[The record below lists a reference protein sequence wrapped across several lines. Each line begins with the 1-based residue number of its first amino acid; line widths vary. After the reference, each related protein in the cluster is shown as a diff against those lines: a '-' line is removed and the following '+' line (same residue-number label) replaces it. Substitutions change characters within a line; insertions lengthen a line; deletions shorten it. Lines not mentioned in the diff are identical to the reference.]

1 MGTRVNDLRV
11 ALRQHLRQR
20 GFALTVVSTLA
31 LTIGATTAVFS
42 VVTTVLVRAL
52 PFDAP
57 ERLMWI
63 ASVRPDNPD
72 APFSLPEFLD
82 YRSRTQT
89 ITGLAAYAS
98 WNASLAEDGVTERLA
113 GARLSGNAFDVLGL
127 SPAAGRLLNE
137 ADDRADAPPVVVVS
151 HRLWQRLLGG
161 GVEIVGKR
169 VRINGEP
176 LVVVG
181 VLPARFPLPLRDLDV
196 VTALAPDRDPLRHV
210 RNSVNFLRVFG
221 RLAPGADARQAQSE
235 LTAICRSLRQ
245 QFPTDYAAK
254 EAVRVTPLHEVLVGG
269 YRQSMLL
276 LFAAVVVVLAA
287 ALANLLSLALVRAD
301 GRRAELSVRMAI
313 GASRLRLA
321 RQLAVEALP
330 LALIGSGVGWM
341 LAAQAIGAVVAWA
354 PPSVPRLGEVNLDRS
369 VFLFVAAVTAIA
381 TALLTLAP
389 LGVMARTRGS
399 DALQGASRGAIGDRW
414 NDRVRNAMVIA
425 EISASLVLVLSTI
438 ALIENLLRLHEVR
451 LGFDP
456 RRVFQARVTIPPT
469 YRSPEDLTHFYERLS
484 DRLAVAPGV
493 EGVGVVSVA
502 PLSGVLSTVP
512 FVVAGQ
518 LRVEHDR
525 QSANLRVISP
535 GYLATAGTRLI
546 SGRPFSEAD
555 RADTP
560 RVALVSA
567 ALAARF
573 LSGHV
578 MGQRLLIDDNNT
590 GPRPVEIVGVVE
602 NVRQAALDLPPAS
615 DIYIPLRQAASRRA
629 AGAAEQP
636 VLDGE
641 DGCGSG
647 SVPGDVPGESPS
659 ARSRCRGVGCRLDA
673 SVPRRVA
680 RPAPL
685 QPRSLPRSRLRRCC
699 SPSWVSTAS
708 CRMRSA
714 SAPPRLACGWRSARP
729 SSVSKR

>member
-1 MGTRVNDLRV
+1 
-11 ALRQHLRQR
+11 
-20 GFALTVVSTLA
+20 
-31 LTIGATTAVFS
+31 
-42 VVTTVLVRAL
+42 
-52 PFDAP
+52 
-57 ERLMWI
+57 MWI

-245 QFPTDYAAK
+245 QFPTEYAAK

-313 GASRLRLA
+313 GASRL
-321 RQLAVEALP
+321 P
-330 LALIGSGVGWM
+330 SC
-341 LAAQAIGAVVAWA
+341 AAAG
-354 PPSVPRLGEVNLDRS
+354 R
-369 VFLFVAAVTAIA
+369 
-381 TALLTLAP
+381 
-389 LGVMARTRGS
+389 
-399 DALQGASRGAIGDRW
+399 RGA
-414 NDRVRNAMVIA
+414 
-425 EISASLVLVLSTI
+425 
-438 ALIENLLRLHEVR
+438 
-451 LGFDP
+451 
-456 RRVFQARVTIPPT
+456 
-469 YRSPEDLTHFYERLS
+469 
-484 DRLAVAPGV
+484 
-493 EGVGVVSVA
+493 
-502 PLSGVLSTVP
+502 
-512 FVVAGQ
+512 
-518 LRVEHDR
+518 
-525 QSANLRVISP
+525 
-535 GYLATAGTRLI
+535 
-546 SGRPFSEAD
+546 
-555 RADTP
+555 
-560 RVALVSA
+560 
-567 ALAARF
+567 AARA
-573 LSGHV
+573 HR
-578 MGQRLLIDDNNT
+578 QRH
-590 GPRPVEIVGVVE
+590 
-602 NVRQAALDLPPAS
+602 
-615 DIYIPLRQAASRRA
+615 
-629 AGAAEQP
+629 
-636 VLDGE
+636 
-641 DGCGSG
+641 
-647 SVPGDVPGESPS
+647 
-659 ARSRCRGVGCRLDA
+659 RLDA
-673 SVPRRVA
+673 GGTGDRRGGGVGTTVCPAARRSHPRSQRVPVRGRGHRDRDGAVDAGASWRDGPDARQRRPS
-680 RPAPL
+680 RS
-685 QPRSLPRSRLRRCC
+685 QPRGHRRSLERPRPKRDGHRRDLRIARAGAVDDCPDRESAA
-699 SPSWVSTAS
+699 SPRGST
-708 CRMRSA
+708 RIRSA
-714 SAPPRLACGWRSARP
+714 PCVPGARHDSAD
-729 SSVSKR
+729 VSIA

>member
-245 QFPTDYAAK
+245 QFPTS
-254 EAVRVTPLHEVLVGG
+254 T
-269 YRQSMLL
+269 
-276 LFAAVVVVLAA
+276 
-287 ALANLLSLALVRAD
+287 
-301 GRRAELSVRMAI
+301 RRK
-313 GASRLRLA
+313 
-321 RQLAVEALP
+321 
-330 LALIGSGVGWM
+330 
-341 LAAQAIGAVVAWA
+341 
-354 PPSVPRLGEVNLDRS
+354 
-369 VFLFVAAVTAIA
+369 
-381 TALLTLAP
+381 
-389 LGVMARTRGS
+389 
-399 DALQGASRGAIGDRW
+399 
-414 NDRVRNAMVIA
+414 
-425 EISASLVLVLSTI
+425 
-438 ALIENLLRLHEVR
+438 
-451 LGFDP
+451 
-456 RRVFQARVTIPPT
+456 RR
-469 YRSPEDLTHFYERLS
+469 
-484 DRLAVAPGV
+484 
-493 EGVGVVSVA
+493 
-502 PLSGVLSTVP
+502 
-512 FVVAGQ
+512 
-518 LRVEHDR
+518 
-525 QSANLRVISP
+525 
-535 GYLATAGTRLI
+535 
-546 SGRPFSEAD
+546 
-555 RADTP
+555 
-560 RVALVSA
+560 
-567 ALAARF
+567 
-573 LSGHV
+573 
-578 MGQRLLIDDNNT
+578 
-590 GPRPVEIVGVVE
+590 
-602 NVRQAALDLPPAS
+602 
-615 DIYIPLRQAASRRA
+615 
-629 AGAAEQP
+629 
-636 VLDGE
+636 
-641 DGCGSG
+641 
-647 SVPGDVPGESPS
+647 
-659 ARSRCRGVGCRLDA
+659 
-673 SVPRRVA
+673 
-680 RPAPL
+680 
-685 QPRSLPRSRLRRCC
+685 
-699 SPSWVSTAS
+699 
-708 CRMRSA
+708 
-714 SAPPRLACGWRSARP
+714 
-729 SSVSKR
+729 